1 MRVEGG
7 RGPGGLRRAGGGRGG
22 GGCDTA
28 APPWVA
34 GGPEGLGCGLVLGAG
49 FGGKVRPAQS
59 IPAREQREL
68 LYNLSP
74 SSNWGSVPPDGAGR

>member
-1 MRVEGG
+1 MEGG
-7 RGPGGLRRAGGGRGG
+7 ARARRAAQGRRGTGG